1 MSLLNI
7 SNLYFSHQNKNIFS
21 GLDLEIQP
29 HQKLALIGP
38 NGSGKT
44 SLLNLIFGTL
54 KPDSGLINLFT
65 QPFYLRQDLDQDELK
80 LSIFEYIN
88 SILNNSDIWLV
99 DYTLTKAGLGHI
111 KTNQKVLSLSG
122 GQKTRLSLATLLV
135 KIEQEYQSQDA
146 LLLLDEPTNNLDLAG
161 IKWLESEL
169 KKFNGAMIIATHD
182 RALINSIQ
190 GSIAAIE
197 SERLKIYPCSYD
209 DYLKL
214 KLDEKHSAEEKYQ
227 QNSKQAAKLK
237 KLSQDLVAKNQALGK
252 IKYSRLT
259 GTPKMSSNNQKNSS
273 QRSLGARTSAL
284 ETKIQKIELQPPTKE
299 WLINI
304 KFRPNQAL
312 NRQVLIRLEEVQKSF
327 NQKMLFEGLSLAI
340 SAGERILIKGSNG
353 SGKSTLMKIISGQ
366 ILADKGSVQ
375 INPSIKIGY
384 FSQDVYGVELN
395 LSLEDVLNELPME
408 NGKAFAI
415 AVQAGISATDF
426 KKPFKLLSR
435 GQQAKIGL
443 IKLMLDHPDVLILDE
458 PTNHLDIKTKEA
470 IEAAILS
477 FSGTVI
483 LASHD
488 RYLTGKIKFNTEI
501 GL

>member
-21 GLDLEIQP
+21 VLDLEIQP
-29 HQKLALIGP
+29 HQKLVLIGP
-38 NGSGKT
+38 NGSGKS

-65 QPFYLRQDLDQDELK
+65 QPFYLRQDLDEAELK
-80 LSIFEYIN
+80 LSVLEHI
-88 SILNNSDIWLV
+88 SLILNNSESWLAEYV
-99 DYTLTKAGLGHI
+99 LTKGELGHL
-111 KTNQKVLSLSG
+111 KTNQKALSLSG

-135 KIEQEYQSQDA
+135 KIEQENQTNNA

-169 KKFNGAMIIATHD
+169 KKFSGAIIIATHD

-190 GSIAAIE
+190 GSIAVIE
-197 SERLKIYPCSYD
+197 SEKLKVYPCSYD
-209 DYLKL
+209 EYLKL

-227 QNSKQAAKLK
+227 QDIKKVTKLK

-252 IKYSRLT
+252 TKYSKAL
-259 GTPKMSSNNQKNSS
+259 GIPKISFNNQKNSS
-273 QRSLGARTSAL
+273 QRSLGSRTSAL
-284 ETKIQKIELQPPTKE
+284 ETKIKKIELQPPTKE

-304 KFRPNQAL
+304 KFMPNQSL
-312 NRQVLIRLEEVQKSF
+312 NGQVLIRLKEVRKSF

-340 SAGERILIKGSNG
+340 SAGEKTLIKGSNG
-353 SGKSTLMKIISGQ
+353 SGKSTLMKIIIGQ
-366 ILADKGSVQ
+366 ILADKGLVQ

-415 AVQAGISATDF
+415 AVQAGISPTDF

-443 IKLMLDHPDVLILDE
+443 IKLMLDRPDVLILDE

-488 RYLTGKIKFNTEI
+488 RYLTGKIKFNKEI
-501 GL
+501 SL

>member
-146 LLLLDEPTNNLDLAG
+146 LLLLDEPTNNLDLVG

-214 KLDEKHSAEEKYQ
+214 KLDEKHLAEEKYQ
-227 QNSKQAAKLK
+227 QNFRQAAKLK
-237 KLSQDLVAKNQALGK
+237 KLSQDLVVKNQALGK
-252 IKYSRLT
+252 TKYSRLT
-259 GTPKMSSNNQKNSS
+259 GIPKMSSNNQRNSS

-284 ETKIQKIELQPPTKE
+284 ETKIQKIELRPPAKE

-312 NRQVLIRLEEVQKSF
+312 NGQVLIRLEEVQKSF
-327 NQKMLFEGLSLAI
+327 NQKTLFNGLSLVI
-340 SAGERILIKGSNG
+340 SAGEKILIKGANG
-353 SGKSTLMKIISGQ
+353 SGKSTLMKIIKGQ
-366 ILADKGSVQ
+366 ISADKGSVQ
-375 INPSIKIGY
+375 INPSIKMGY
-384 FSQDVYGVELN
+384 FSQDVYGVDLN
-395 LSLEDVLNELPME
+395 LSLEDVLSELPIE
-408 NGKAFAI
+408 NGRAFAT
-415 AVQAGISATDF
+415 AVQAGISPTDF

-443 IKLMLDHPDVLILDE
+443 IKLMLDYPDILILDE

-470 IEAAILS
+470 IESAILG
-477 FSGTVI
+477 FEGTVI

-488 RYLTGKIKFNTEI
+488 RYLTGKIKFNREI
-501 GL
+501 KL